1 MVFFVSLMLL
11 VWGVF
16 RLMVTVLIRA
26 IIIVRCKG
34 CGIWVM
40 TAFWGTLFQLA
51 ITPFTWME
59 EAMEGVG
66 ERVGQMMETE
76 AGREPEEEGPKRRA
90 LSMEDL
96 RKKYPWWPSNS
107 ANKRSTTLIEME
119 PLNGDGEAD
128 RCVKNTNL

>member
-1 MVFFVSLMLL
+1 
-11 VWGVF
+11 
-16 RLMVTVLIRA
+16 MVTVLIRA

-96 RKKYPWWPSNS
+96 RKKYPWWPSSGASRGPS
-107 ANKRSTTLIEME
+107 ALIEME
-119 PLNGDGEAD
+119 PLHEDGEAV
-128 RCVKNTNL
+128 RSVKNTKL

>member
-1 MVFFVSLMLL
+1 MLL

-16 RLMVTVLIRA
+16 RLMVTALIRA

-59 EAMEGVG
+59 VAMEGVG
-66 ERVGQMMETE
+66 ERVSQMMETE
-76 AGREPEEEGPKRRA
+76 AERGPEEEGPKRKA
-90 LSMEDL
+90 LSMKDL
-96 RKKYPWWPSNS
+96 RRKYMYLWWPSS
-107 ANKRSTTLIEME
+107 SVNKGSVTLIEME
-119 PLNGDGEAD
+119 PLNEDEAAT
-128 RCVKNTNL
+128 RGVKSTKL